1 MESAGLLVV
10 IAAAAFILPLLAE
23 RIRVPA
29 VVLEIMF
36 GILVGPSVA
45 GFIERTELLALL
57 ADLGFFLLMF
67 LSGFEIDFALLR
79 RRGAEEVAVAFAVFG
94 ATLGL
99 AFLSARMLGYGFFMM
114 FVLATTSVGLVVP
127 TLRSARRESTDLGQA
142 VLIGAILADFLT
154 LIGVTIFA
162 LVREQGG
169 GLELLNIPALF
180 LAIAVVLLL
189 LRRAAWWFPRS
200 FARLFSHEDPDELG
214 IRASLALMLIFV
226 GISQLLGIEPIL
238 GAFLAGSVV
247 ALVFPHRGQLEQK
260 LTGFSYGF
268 LIPVF
273 FISVGLRFDLQALFE
288 LDIFLRAMALLG
300 AAVLVKL
307 LPSLIFIARRLT
319 IREALAGGVL
329 LSARLSL
336 IIAVAE
342 LGVELGVIGEN
353 LESAVILLAI
363 VTTTIAPTLFRRLAP
378 PLPAAERPGA

>member
-1 MESAGLLVV
+1 MESAGLLVI
-10 IAAAAFILPLLAE
+10 IAAAAFLLPLLAD
-23 RIRVPA
+23 RLGIPA
-29 VVLEIMF
+29 VVLEILF
-36 GILVGPSVA
+36 GILVGPSVI
-45 GFIERTELLALL
+45 GIIERTELLNLL

-79 RRGAEEVAVAFAVFG
+79 RRGPRELAMALGLFG

-99 AFLSARMLGYGFFMM
+99 AFLSARSLGYGFFMT

-127 TLRSARRESTDLGQA
+127 TLRSARREASEMGQA

-162 LVREQGG
+162 LIHEHGG

-180 LAIAVVLLL
+180 ASIAIVLLL
-189 LRRAAWWFPRS
+189 LRRAAWWYPRQFS
-200 FARLFSHEDPDELG
+200 RLFSHHDPDELG

-226 GISQLLGIEPIL
+226 GISELLDIEPIL
-238 GAFLAGSVV
+238 GAFLAGTVV

-268 LIPVF
+268 LIPIF
-273 FISVGLRFDLQALFE
+273 FISVGLRFELEALFD
-288 LDIFLRAMALLG
+288 LDIFLRALALLG
-300 AAVLVKL
+300 AAILVKL
-307 LPSLIFIARRLT
+307 APALLLVLRRLT
-319 IREALAGGVL
+319 LRESLAAGVL

-342 LGVELGVIGEN
+342 LGVELGLIGKN

-363 VTTTIAPTLFRRLAP
+363 VTTTLAPTLFRRIVP
-378 PLPAAERPGA
+378 PLPAADRPG